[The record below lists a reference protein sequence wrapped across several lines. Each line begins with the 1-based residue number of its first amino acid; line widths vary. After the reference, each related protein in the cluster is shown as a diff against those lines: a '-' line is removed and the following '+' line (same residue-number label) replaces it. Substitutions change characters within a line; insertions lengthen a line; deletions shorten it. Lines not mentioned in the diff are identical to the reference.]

1 MKIKPYH
8 LENQCKRL
16 LEKLTNSTIGKII
29 QKHVTCQEY
38 QKYRSPLLDFNS
50 QKLFKNFN

>member
-16 LEKLTNSTIGKII
+16 LKKLTNSTIEKIF
-29 QKHVTCQEY
+29 QKLVTCQEY
-38 QKYRSPLLDFNS
+38 QKSRSPLLDFNS